1 MWHTANWEV
10 AMSDKPSYLGL
21 LNAIAIGESQAHCY
35 LSAWI
40 DQTKDPAVKA
50 VLSTVAARE
59 GEHGMSFSK
68 RINEL
73 GYSVLERDDDGA
85 FDKRMAIA
93 SSDRTDLEKME
104 KLGLGRLDTGDK
116 PDIFD
121 AMFKDHSIDIT
132 TGELL
137 GRYIAE
143 ERDSGRLLKCC
154 YEELKARNGEAPA
167 TSANGGG
174 DRLAALESKVDA
186 ICDAIGQLTDLMSAK
201 PNGRA
206 KAAGRARAKQ

>member
-1 MWHTANWEV
+1 
-10 AMSDKPSYLGL
+10 MSDKPSYLGL
-21 LNAIAIGESQAHCY
+21 LNAIAVGEAQAHCY

-40 DQTKDPAVKA
+40 DKTKDAGVKA
-50 VLSTVAARE
+50 TLSTVAARE
-59 GEHGMSFSK
+59 GEHGMSFAK

-73 GYSVLERDDDGA
+73 GYTVRRNDDADDG
-85 FDKRMAIA
+85 FQKRLAIA

-121 AMFKDHSIDIT
+121 GMFKDHSIDIT
-132 TGELL
+132 TGALL

-154 YEELKARNGEAPA
+154 YDALRSSAGTSSAAADDDRLSSLEAKLDAVCAAIGELQSTMTAPA
-167 TSANGGG
+167 KPKATANGNGA
-174 DRLAALESKVDA
+174 RPKVK
-186 ICDAIGQLTDLMSAK
+186 AK
-201 PNGRA
+201 R
-206 KAAGRARAKQ
+206 